1 MGVRSH
7 EPTSNEKFSHFTA
20 CEIKPRIPRPL
31 AIAVAVGRTNGR
43 EQIDAAPDENGKG
56 DRRLKRAELPGKR
69 EAEDGNSGVLRG
81 GTRV

>member
-31 AIAVAVGRTNGR
+31 AIAVGRTNGR

-56 DRRLKRAELPGKR
+56 DRRLRRAELPRKR
-69 EAEDGNSGVLRG
+69 EEREDGNSGVLRG